1 MFDEEVALLD
11 LETTNSTDTLSALAD
26 ALHAKG
32 IVKDTYKDAVIEREQ
47 HFATGLLGEYVG
59 VAIPH
64 TDPEHVNKAQIA
76 FARLKEPVHFKQM
89 GDESDVPAKL
99 VFMLALKEA
108 HAQLE
113 TLQKLMG
120 ILQNEAIINR
130 LLAAKTTT
138 DVVAAFQDAEL
149 I

>member
-26 ALHAKG
+26 ALYQKG
-32 IVKDTYKDAVIEREQ
+32 VVKDTYKAAVIDREE

-89 GDESDVPAKL
+89 GDEADVPAKL
-99 VFMLALKEA
+99 IFMLALKEA

-120 ILQNEAIINR
+120 ILQDQAIINQ
-130 LLAAKTTT
+130 LLAAKTTA
-138 DVVAAFQDAEL
+138 DVVKAFQNADL

>member
-1 MFDEEVALLD
+1 MFDEKVALLD
-11 LETTNSTDTLSALAD
+11 LQTIDSTDTLSALAD
-26 ALHAKG
+26 ELYAKG
-32 IVKDTYKDAVIEREQ
+32 IVKDTFKQAVIERESK
-47 HFATGLLGEYVG
+47 FATGLLGEYVG

-64 TDPEHVNKAQIA
+64 TDPEHVNKSQIA
-76 FARLKEPVHFKQM
+76 FARLREPVHFKQM
-89 GDESDVPAKL
+89 GDEADVPVKL

-120 ILQNEAIINR
+120 ILQDETIIKQF
-130 LLAAKTTT
+130 LAAKTTN
-138 DVVAAFQDAEL
+138 DVVDAFHNAKL